1 MSPMIGIEEN
11 SLSSLRI
18 VSSEDATALSCSA
31 M

>member
-1 MSPMIGIEEN
+1 MPPMMGTEEN

-18 VSSEDATALSCSA
+18 VSSEEATALSCSA